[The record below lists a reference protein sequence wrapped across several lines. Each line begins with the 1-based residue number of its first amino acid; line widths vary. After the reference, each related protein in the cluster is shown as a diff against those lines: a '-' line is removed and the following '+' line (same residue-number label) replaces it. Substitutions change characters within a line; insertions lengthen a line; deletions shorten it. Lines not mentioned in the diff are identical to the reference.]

1 MEGREGKENTKQAE
15 PELLYHYTTLDG
27 LLGILK
33 DEVLWATG
41 LRYLNDTSE
50 FKAGTD
56 ALFHLMSAEL
66 SQAANFDPS
75 TELLSKLLAAD
86 FDDAKVTTVMGTYTP
101 LIRQSA
107 VSVYTASFSAE
118 RTGDDLSQWRAY
130 GGQNSGVSLGFRPQ
144 YLREVSRQFL
154 SDGKNP
160 GWTGVDRDP
169 LVECGYYRDAGFPN
183 VDPNVLGNVR
193 EIVALKE
200 VSAKVASFARYA
212 ASLKHEKFRAE
223 EEWRIVLT
231 WGDDSIPGAAKFRR
245 VRSLIVPYVCI
256 PLKLNGQPIE
266 IDRVVVGPT
275 PHQSDATRSIEMLF
289 KAHRVKFEKVV
300 ETKVP
305 YRNW

>member
-1 MEGREGKENTKQAE
+1 MEEQEREADTGQAE

-56 ALFHLMSAEL
+56 ALFHLMNAEL
-66 SQAANFDPS
+66 SQAADFDPS
-75 TELLSKLLAAD
+75 ADLLSKLFAAD
-86 FDDAKVTTVMGTYTP
+86 FDDAKVTTVVGTYTP

-130 GGQNSGVSLGFRPQ
+130 GGQNSGVSLGFRPP
-144 YLREVSRQFL
+144 YLREISRQFL
-154 SDGKNP
+154 SDGKSP

-169 LVECGYYRDAGFPN
+169 LVKCGYYRDSAFPDI
-183 VDPNVLGNVR
+183 DPEVLGNVR
-193 EIVALKE
+193 EIVALKPIP
-200 VSAKVASFARYA
+200 AKEASFTRYA

-223 EEWRIVLT
+223 EEWRILLT
-231 WGDDSIPGAAKFRR
+231 WGGDSIPGAAKFRR

-256 PLKLNGQPIE
+256 PLRLNGQPIE
-266 IDRVVVGPT
+266 MNRIVVGPT
-275 PHQSDATRSIEMLF
+275 PHQFDATRSIEMLL
-289 KAHRVKFEKVV
+289 KAHKVKFEKVV